1 MNIVWQM
8 YLDDNTCFDNI
19 TAEEKILFDC
29 IWDYVKGRLMPLK
42 DEIDKEEA
50 KDMGVKNKGV
60 IIGFPYKG
68 IGCQGYSNE
77 LQQKILSCF
86 DQNGIDAM
94 YLACNEKLKALN
106 N

>member
-50 KDMGVKNKGV
+50 KT
-60 IIGFPYKG
+60 I
-68 IGCQGYSNE
+68 
-77 LQQKILSCF
+77 
-86 DQNGIDAM
+86 A
-94 YLACNEKLKALN
+94 A
-106 N
+106 